1 MKLSNEFLAA
11 LDHFSVVRI
20 GRSPARYVEPT
31 IFITRND
38 QGFEQGW
45 TVERVCSVAYHVLST
60 EQIHM
65 LKLKTLAEGLKKHG
79 MEGLYERIMH
89 EPISQAVIRE

>member
-11 LDHFSVVRI
+11 LDHFSVMRI

-45 TVERVCSVAYHVLST
+45 TVERVCSVASAAMAT
-60 EQIHM
+60 
-65 LKLKTLAEGLKKHG
+65 A
-79 MEGLYERIMH
+79 
-89 EPISQAVIRE
+89 PDA